1 MAKSDNKKRRMLPD
15 YEVHE
20 IDHSKKPLVLKKQK
34 YERGERIPGNVE
46 GTFKTM
52 PGKFVS
58 YSLKIEKSW
67 VVVFPRLH
75 SIHITDPSE
84 MIRLG
89 FAEYE
94 DEEAR
99 EGFMLKRPAIT
110 DHSTGLRLEGDSE
123 IVTLLAAQA
132 SKVSLKQM
140 GKIPIHVG
148 GEEK

>member
-20 IDHSKKPLVLKKQK
+20 IKHKKPLEVKCQK
-34 YERGERIPGNVE
+34 YIRGERIPGEVE

-52 PGKFVS
+52 PGHFETFVR
-58 YSLKIEKSW
+58 KIEVSW

-75 SIHITDPSE
+75 SIHITEEAE

-99 EGFMLKRPAIT
+99 SGFVLKKPAIT
-110 DHSTGLRLEGDSE
+110 DHQTGLRLEGDSE

-132 SKVSLKQM
+132 AKVSLKSM
-140 GKIPIHVG
+140 GKIPINVG
-148 GEEK
+148 GEE